1 MVKADGGGA
10 PTPGGLICM
19 RHIVDDQFDSA
30 GHFRLVSDDAPGPE
44 AQRPQTHHRRAGIV
58 QRLDER
64 NGRSFA
70 ARKLDSVV
78 IAALTSFGGK
88 ISCQAWH
95 RDILRTAAQPEPC
108 RDPYHCPHGSAV
120 LARVDLLAHEHFG
133 TQVVQHDGARREGF
147 DQRALIASAEISFD
161 TRDQGVEL
169 FDSAERLAES
179 GAVQQLR
186 LRRYVASAG

>member
-1 MVKADGGGA
+1 
-10 PTPGGLICM
+10 M

-44 AQRPQTHHRRAGIV
+44 ARGRKHVTEERGIV
-58 QRLDER
+58 QRLGER

-70 ARKLDSVV
+70 ARKFDSVV

-95 RDILRTAAQPEPC
+95 PDILRTAAQPEPC

-133 TQVVQHDGARREGF
+133 TQVVQNDGARREGF
-147 DQRALIASAEISFD
+147 DQRALNRRKLIASAKISFD

-169 FDSAERLAES
+169 FDSAERLAEP